1 MQNRA
6 ISLLAAC
13 FATAMLMPCG
23 CSAAPT
29 VKYAS
34 PTVREFYSTTERPT
48 ETSYKVMADEIQV
61 QDEHRTV
68 NYPHAIAYRNE
79 DINREVADDFV
90 CVLYLTSDGDLRYRY
105 QTYGKQS
112 KTHEDV
118 LMSAQLVDMELI
130 DGHLIVMDANKEVYF
145 FGDYNDGIF
154 AIDKY
159 AAHFRPVDT
168 DISLNQIATDLQ
180 DAEYKLRWM
189 DTEKYIITEA
199 AIKV

>member
-13 FATAMLMPCG
+13 LATAMLMPCG

-29 VKYAS
+29 VEYAS
-34 PTVREFYSTTERPT
+34 PVVREYYSTIEQPT
-48 ETSYKVMADEIQV
+48 ETSYKVMADEIQL
-61 QDEHRTV
+61 QDEHQTV
-68 NYPHAIAYRNE
+68 NYSHAIAYRNE

-154 AIDKY
+154 AIEKD

-168 DISLNQIATDLQ
+168 ELSLSQIATDLQ
-180 DAEYKLRWM
+180 DAEYQLRWM

-199 AIKV
+199 AIRV